1 MAAIDVEKWL
11 AEKKAE
17 RKQEIA
23 TSEYI
28 HERK

>member
-1 MAAIDVEKWL
+1 VEKWL